1 MCNQNEG
8 CTLACPKIYRPIC
21 GSDGETYNS
30 QCELD
35 YKNCVAGEGAADVAA
50 AHEGRCRRR
59 SCPDVAADCPNEEGE
74 LDPVCGSDGVEY
86 NSECE
91 MRAANCEMNKAVVVQ
106 HRGPCSVID
115 TLPR

>member
-35 YKNCVAGEGAADVAA
+35 YKNCVKGEGADVAA
-50 AHEGRCRRR
+50 AHEGRCRI
-59 SCPDVAADCPNEEGE
+59 CPVAVTDCPEEE
-74 LDPVCGSDGVEY
+74 LDLVCGSDGVEY

-91 MRAANCEMNKAVVVQ
+91 MRAANCGENKAVVVQ
-106 HRGPCSVID
+106 HKGPCGVVD
-115 TLPR
+115 TLP

>member
-35 YKNCVAGEGAADVAA
+35 YKNCVAGKGVDDIAA
-50 AHEGRCRRR
+50 AHEGRCHR
-59 SCPDVAADCPNEEGE
+59 CPVAVTDCSLEGE
-74 LDPVCGSDGVEY
+74 IDPVCGSDGVEY

-91 MRAANCEMNKAVVVQ
+91 MRALNCGENKAVVVQ

-115 TLPR
+115 TLPQ